1 MERDIQSAS
10 NKPEPQRSEALRTI
24 KLKVMED
31 LRSDLSRYRA
41 LARTLQTHRQ
51 KHGWV
56 LERPECHDIHTGL
69 SLKFAHIYNDFAH
82 LNYIKALP
90 HQQRDMFDLL

>member
-41 LARTLQTHRQ
+41 HASDEIIVPKTIRN
-51 KHGWV
+51 
-56 LERPECHDIHTGL
+56 L
-69 SLKFAHIYNDFAH
+69 SKSRCPA
-82 LNYIKALP
+82 
-90 HQQRDMFDLL
+90 Q